1 MDISKITA
9 AAVAQTNEFQLALA
23 SLNLDFSLFK
33 VEAPQEYKALDAI
46 IGSMVTP
53 PDALVKV
60 YGQRISEICST
71 PSSNPRG
78 SWAHGMF
85 QNYVGA
91 DSTTIWA
98 AVTSGKG
105 ALAVHLLACMLA
117 RLWTPAEATSI
128 WVEIVEERKA
138 QISAECDPNEPSHYA
153 LSRASHLEVTRAELA
168 NWDAGARAWLAIA
181 DKANQR
187 QHSQLRLIIENLSI
201 SVNNNSVVFSSVI
214 KAWQSAMEMVQ
225 NLLMGI
231 SQRVNSGAVL
241 LALSAWRLYPDMD
254 VFCVSNKTVEQEDAL
269 MSGAGRQIVGLEDAD
284 LSHSTGIFWSLSLS
298 YLRYYGD
305 PVLCRRSVAE
315 DASRVSFNEF
325 TLVALGCLLQRWC
338 TWTQDGLA
346 INSVVEMIISLGD
359 FVGEV
364 SSTFSTNMDMPI
376 ASKLVEHAEE
386 RDQRNFWNLVKMGTR
401 RGATFLG
408 PLDEHPPRLFGL
420 SSPQVVLNLL
430 RDDAECQIDAM
441 RAIVRSSPDVG
452 DSTMFIGYTHE
463 CQRLGK
469 WQEFTTVVPIATK
482 EGKKKHVHW
491 VPADVAKVKHNA
503 WLRLGEDYNTTG
515 FDEVISMGEVFGT
528 AKIPIS
534 IAVRGTDRR
543 EPDPEQPL
551 KRFRYP
557 KINDNP
563 AIAVYAAGICVSDFE
578 VFPENLTRF
587 FDNRYFDVEKLEV
600 HLTHV
605 WFAKASPEYVRSMR
619 ALATADQIYKL
630 MPNASVSL
638 SVLRKELGQQKWVP
652 CEDDAEHPY
661 EDDKDDEFVIVK
673 RNRSG
678 FEVFDVARSES
689 FSCVALFET
698 GTMDLSPDCFTNVM
712 AILSGNSI
720 FASSS
725 ILCDPLEDAKPHEI
739 QRLVA
744 YIGKSGVSLLIPP
757 MNPKLRKAE
766 FDTWQLI
773 DHIAFNGSVED
784 HFDNISIQL
793 SFTRY
798 ESPVPGA
805 VFHGVQD
812 VEANYVETLAQ
823 VYDGSKWVGDI
834 DILGALSSN
843 FIERIS
849 LPHPCQGHP
858 SRPKPRFPAVSIDN
872 WDELIDAPSTARVI
886 RAHDNFVGRL
896 AATAISVQKGH
907 LTFVLPKQICWTCIE
922 SFTLHSLDELSG
934 GIFIG

>member
-9 AAVAQTNEFQLALA
+9 A
-23 SLNLDFSLFK
+23 
-33 VEAPQEYKALDAI
+33 ALDAI

-60 YGQRISEICST
+60 YGQRVSEICST

-153 LSRASHLEVTRAELA
+153 LIRASHLEVTRAELA

-181 DKANQR
+181 DKPNQR
-187 QHSQLRLIIENLSI
+187 QHSQLRLKIENLSI

-241 LALSAWRLYPDMD
+241 LALSAWHLYPDMD

-269 MSGAGRQIVGLEDAD
+269 MSGAGRLIVGLEDAD
-284 LSHSTGIFWSLSLS
+284 PSYSTGIFWSLSLS
-298 YLRYYGD
+298 HLRYYGD

-376 ASKLVEHAEE
+376 AVWRAAHTLARLSSGWMGV
-386 RDQRNFWNLVKMGTR
+386 MGTR

-469 WQEFTTVVPIATK
+469 WQEFTTVVPIATI
-482 EGKKKHVHW
+482 EGKKKHVRW

-503 WLRLGEDYNTTG
+503 WLRLGEDYNTTR
-515 FDEVISMGEVFGT
+515 FDEVISMGEVCELYYPDSLEVSQHDLTYYLPLNLSRSVGT

-534 IAVRGTDRR
+534 IAVRGTNRR

-563 AIAVYAAGICVSDFE
+563 TIAVYAAGICVSDFE

-587 FDNRYFDVEKLEV
+587 FDDRYFDVEKLEV

-619 ALATADQIYKL
+619 ALARTDQIYKL

-712 AILSGNSI
+712 AISSGNFI

-725 ILCDPLEDAKPHEI
+725 ILCDPWEDAKPHEI

-744 YIGKSGVSLLIPP
+744 NIGKSG
-757 MNPKLRKAE
+757 
-766 FDTWQLI
+766 
-773 DHIAFNGSVED
+773 
-784 HFDNISIQL
+784 L

-798 ESPVPGA
+798 EGPVPGA
-805 VFHGVQD
+805 VFHGAQD

-858 SRPKPRFPAVSIDN
+858 SRPKPRFRAVSIDN
-872 WDELIDAPSTARVI
+872 WDELIDAPSTAGVI

>member
-1 MDISKITA
+1 
-9 AAVAQTNEFQLALA
+9 
-23 SLNLDFSLFK
+23 
-33 VEAPQEYKALDAI
+33 
-46 IGSMVTP
+46 
-53 PDALVKV
+53 
-60 YGQRISEICST
+60 
-71 PSSNPRG
+71 
-78 SWAHGMF
+78 
-85 QNYVGA
+85 
-91 DSTTIWA
+91 
-98 AVTSGKG
+98 
-105 ALAVHLLACMLA
+105 
-117 RLWTPAEATSI
+117 
-128 WVEIVEERKA
+128 
-138 QISAECDPNEPSHYA
+138 
-153 LSRASHLEVTRAELA
+153 
-168 NWDAGARAWLAIA
+168 
-181 DKANQR
+181 
-187 QHSQLRLIIENLSI
+187 
-201 SVNNNSVVFSSVI
+201 
-214 KAWQSAMEMVQ
+214 MVQ

-241 LALSAWRLYPDMD
+241 LALSAWHLYPDMD
-254 VFCVSNKTVEQEDAL
+254 VFCVSRL
-269 MSGAGRQIVGLEDAD
+269 IVGLEDAD
-284 LSHSTGIFWSLSLS
+284 PSHSTGIFWSLSLS
-298 YLRYYGD
+298 HLRYYSD

-315 DASRVSFNEF
+315 DASGVSFNEL
-325 TLVALGCLLQRWC
+325 TLVALGCFLQRWC
-338 TWTQDGLA
+338 AWTQDGLA

-364 SSTFSTNMDMPI
+364 SI
-376 ASKLVEHAEE
+376 
-386 RDQRNFWNLVKMGTR
+386 KMGTR

-408 PLDEHPPRLFGL
+408 PLDGHPPRLFGL

-430 RDDAECQIDAM
+430 RNDAECQIDAM

-482 EGKKKHVHW
+482 EGKKKHVRW

-503 WLRLGEDYNTTG
+503 WLRLGEDYKTTR
-515 FDEVISMGEVFGT
+515 FDEVISMGEVL
-528 AKIPIS
+528 
-534 IAVRGTDRR
+534 RGTDRR

-678 FEVFDVARSES
+678 FEVFDVARSQS

-712 AILSGNSI
+712 AISSGNSI

-725 ILCDPLEDAKPHEI
+725 ILCNPWEDAKPHEI

-744 YIGKSGVSLLIPP
+744 NIGKSGVSLLIPP

-784 HFDNISIQL
+784 HFDNTSIQL

-805 VFHGVQD
+805 VFHGAQD

-849 LPHPCQGHP
+849 VPHPCQGHP
-858 SRPKPRFPAVSIDN
+858 SRPKPRSPAVSIDN
-872 WDELIDAPSTARVI
+872 WDELIDAPSTAGVI

-896 AATAISVQKGH
+896 SATAISVQKGH

>member
-1 MDISKITA
+1 
-9 AAVAQTNEFQLALA
+9 
-23 SLNLDFSLFK
+23 
-33 VEAPQEYKALDAI
+33 
-46 IGSMVTP
+46 
-53 PDALVKV
+53 
-60 YGQRISEICST
+60 
-71 PSSNPRG
+71 
-78 SWAHGMF
+78 
-85 QNYVGA
+85 
-91 DSTTIWA
+91 
-98 AVTSGKG
+98 
-105 ALAVHLLACMLA
+105 
-117 RLWTPAEATSI
+117 
-128 WVEIVEERKA
+128 
-138 QISAECDPNEPSHYA
+138 
-153 LSRASHLEVTRAELA
+153 
-168 NWDAGARAWLAIA
+168 
-181 DKANQR
+181 
-187 QHSQLRLIIENLSI
+187 
-201 SVNNNSVVFSSVI
+201 
-214 KAWQSAMEMVQ
+214 MVQ

-241 LALSAWRLYPDMD
+241 LALSAWHLYPDMD

-269 MSGAGRQIVGLEDAD
+269 MSGAGRLIVGLEDAD
-284 LSHSTGIFWSLSLS
+284 PSYSTGIFWSLSLS
-298 YLRYYGD
+298 HLRYYGD

-364 SSTFSTNMDMPI
+364 SI
-376 ASKLVEHAEE
+376 
-386 RDQRNFWNLVKMGTR
+386 KMGTR

-482 EGKKKHVHW
+482 EGKKKHVRW

-503 WLRLGEDYNTTG
+503 WLRLGEDYNTTR
-515 FDEVISMGEVFGT
+515 FDEVISMGEVL
-528 AKIPIS
+528 
-534 IAVRGTDRR
+534 RGTNRR

-563 AIAVYAAGICVSDFE
+563 TIAVYAAGICVSDFE

-587 FDNRYFDVEKLEV
+587 FDDRYFDVEKLEV

-619 ALATADQIYKL
+619 ALARTDQIYKL

-712 AILSGNSI
+712 AISSGNFI

-725 ILCDPLEDAKPHEI
+725 ILCDPWEDAKPHEI

-744 YIGKSGVSLLIPP
+744 NIGKSGVSLLIPL

-766 FDTWQLI
+766 FDT
-773 DHIAFNGSVED
+773 
-784 HFDNISIQL
+784 
-793 SFTRY
+793 
-798 ESPVPGA
+798 
-805 VFHGVQD
+805 
-812 VEANYVETLAQ
+812 
-823 VYDGSKWVGDI
+823 
-834 DILGALSSN
+834 
-843 FIERIS
+843 
-849 LPHPCQGHP
+849 
-858 SRPKPRFPAVSIDN
+858 
-872 WDELIDAPSTARVI
+872 
-886 RAHDNFVGRL
+886 
-896 AATAISVQKGH
+896 
-907 LTFVLPKQICWTCIE
+907 
-922 SFTLHSLDELSG
+922 
-934 GIFIG
+934 

>member
-1 MDISKITA
+1 
-9 AAVAQTNEFQLALA
+9 
-23 SLNLDFSLFK
+23 
-33 VEAPQEYKALDAI
+33 
-46 IGSMVTP
+46 
-53 PDALVKV
+53 
-60 YGQRISEICST
+60 
-71 PSSNPRG
+71 
-78 SWAHGMF
+78 
-85 QNYVGA
+85 
-91 DSTTIWA
+91 
-98 AVTSGKG
+98 
-105 ALAVHLLACMLA
+105 
-117 RLWTPAEATSI
+117 
-128 WVEIVEERKA
+128 
-138 QISAECDPNEPSHYA
+138 
-153 LSRASHLEVTRAELA
+153 
-168 NWDAGARAWLAIA
+168 
-181 DKANQR
+181 
-187 QHSQLRLIIENLSI
+187 
-201 SVNNNSVVFSSVI
+201 
-214 KAWQSAMEMVQ
+214 
-225 NLLMGI
+225 
-231 SQRVNSGAVL
+231 
-241 LALSAWRLYPDMD
+241 
-254 VFCVSNKTVEQEDAL
+254 
-269 MSGAGRQIVGLEDAD
+269 MSGAGRLIVGLEDAD
-284 LSHSTGIFWSLSLS
+284 PSHSTGIFWSLSLS
-298 YLRYYGD
+298 HLRYYGD

-325 TLVALGCLLQRWC
+325 TLVALGCFLQRWC

-364 SSTFSTNMDMPI
+364 SSTFSTNMDMPTAVWRAAHTLARLSSGWVGVI
-376 ASKLVEHAEE
+376 VKACQMLEDAEE

-430 RDDAECQIDAM
+430 RDDAECHIDAM

-482 EGKKKHVHW
+482 EGKKKHVGL

-503 WLRLGEDYNTTG
+503 WLRLGEDYNTTR
-515 FDEVISMGEVFGT
+515 FDEVISIGEVCELYYPDSLEIFQHYLTYYLPLNLSRSVGT

-534 IAVRGTDRR
+534 IAVRGHDRR

-563 AIAVYAAGICVSDFE
+563 TIAVYATGICMSDFE

-712 AILSGNSI
+712 AISSGNFI

-725 ILCDPLEDAKPHEI
+725 ILCDPWEDAKPHEI

-744 YIGKSGVSLLIPP
+744 NIGKSGVSLLIPP

-784 HFDNISIQL
+784 HFDNSSIQL

-849 LPHPCQGHP
+849 LPHPCQSHP

-907 LTFVLPKQICWTCIE
+907 LTFVLPKQVCWTCIE
-922 SFTLHSLDELSG
+922 SFTLHSLDKLSKR
-934 GIFIG
+934 IFIG